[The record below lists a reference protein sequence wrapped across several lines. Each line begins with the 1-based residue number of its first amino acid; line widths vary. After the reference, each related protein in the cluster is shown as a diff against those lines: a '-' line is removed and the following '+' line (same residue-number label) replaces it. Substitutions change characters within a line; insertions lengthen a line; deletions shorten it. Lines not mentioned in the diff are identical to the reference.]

1 MKKIIRFARIII
13 VIYLIESLAATIMW
27 HAYPDQAWNI
37 ATHRGGL
44 LILDWDQDGL
54 WVTNPLTSY
63 GDDWVAIYTR

>member
-1 MKKIIRFARIII
+1 MKKVVAIII
-13 VIYLIESLAATIMW
+13 ALYSALSATATIMW
-27 HAYPDQAWNI
+27 HVYPDHAWNI

-63 GDDWVAIYTR
+63 GDDWVAVYTR

>member
-1 MKKIIRFARIII
+1 MKKVVAIII
-13 VIYLIESLAATIMW
+13 TLYIALSATATTMW
-27 HAYPDQAWNI
+27 HVYPDQAWNI

-44 LILDWDQDGL
+44 LILDWEQDAL

>member
-1 MKKIIRFARIII
+1 MKQKIAIII
-13 VIYLIESLAATIMW
+13 ALYLTLSLAATAMW
-27 HAYPDQAWNI
+27 HMYPDRSWDI

-54 WVTNPLTSY
+54 WVTNPLTNY

>member
-1 MKKIIRFARIII
+1 MKKIAIII
-13 VIYLIESLAATIMW
+13 ALYLVFSLAATAMW

>member
-1 MKKIIRFARIII
+1 MKKAVAIII
-13 VIYLIESLAATIMW
+13 ALYIALSATATIMW
-27 HAYPDQAWNI
+27 HVYPDKAWNI

>member
-1 MKKIIRFARIII
+1 MKKAIAIII
-13 VIYLIESLAATIMW
+13 ALYIALSAAATIMW